1 MRDYLEVAVEAAKLG
16 GEVLKQSYGQ
26 VKKIEYKGEINI
38 VTNVDKRSEILI
50 VELLNSRF
58 PTHSILAEEGTDMA
72 KSSEYKW
79 VIDPLDGTTNYAH
92 DYPIFC
98 VSVGLERNGEM
109 IAGAVYQPIFEELFV
124 AEKGG
129 GAYLNGRKIQV
140 SRVDNLK
147 QALVSTG
154 FPYDVLENAGQA
166 MKDFSCFVDSA
177 QAVRRDGSA
186 ALDLCYVAMGR
197 FDGFWEPRLKPWD
210 TAAGVLVVTE
220 GGGRVTDFHNG
231 LYSIYKDQVVASN
244 GLLHEQMCQVL
255 QRARQ

>member
-16 GEVLKQSYGQ
+16 GEVLRQYYGQ
-26 VKKIEYKGEINI
+26 VKEIEYKGEINI
-38 VTNVDKRSEILI
+38 VTNVDKRSEKLI
-50 VELLNSRF
+50 VELLSSRF
-58 PTHSILAEEGTDMA
+58 PKHSILAEEGTDVA
-72 KSSEYKW
+72 NASEYKW

-98 VSVGLERNGEM
+98 VSVGLEKNGEM

-140 SRVDNLK
+140 SRIDKLK
-147 QALVSTG
+147 QGLVSTG
-154 FPYDVLENAGQA
+154 FPYDVLENPGQA
-166 MKDFSCFVDSA
+166 MKDFSYFVDSA

-197 FDGFWEPRLKPWD
+197 FDGFWEARLKPWD
-210 TAAGVLVVTE
+210 TAAGVLIVTE
-220 GGGRVTDFHNG
+220 AGGRVTDFQDGH
-231 LYSIYKDQVVASN
+231 YSIYKDQVVASN
-244 GLLHEQMCQVL
+244 GLLHEQMCTVL
-255 QRARQ
+255 QRARK